1 MSKEERTTGRDSDR
15 IGLYPGTF
23 DPVTNGHL
31 DIIERAAAIVDHLI
45 IAVAISEGKGPMF
58 SLTERTEMLQNAIDD
73 LVAKRPTT
81 SIEVVPF
88 DKLLVN
94 VAEEVGANLF
104 IKGIRNMTDFE
115 YEYQMIGMNAKLSP
129 DLDTVF
135 LISKAEN
142 QSIASRLV
150 KEIATLDGEIS
161 HFVPK
166 DVENRLMKKL
176 GRS

>member
-1 MSKEERTTGRDSDR
+1 MSADKDAAGRGRDR
-15 IGLYPGTF
+15 VGLYPGTF

-31 DIIERAAAIVDHLI
+31 DIIERAAAIVDHLV

-58 SLTERTEMLQNAIDD
+58 SLEERTEMLEGAIKA
-73 LVAKRPTT
+73 VTKKQPKS

-88 DKLLVN
+88 NTLLVN

-129 DLDTVF
+129 EIDTVF

-150 KEIATLDGEIS
+150 KEIATLDGEVS

-166 DVENRLMKKL
+166 DVEDRLLKKL
-176 GRS
+176 NRN